1 MCVAF
6 DPGVTLLVDPPAGPP
21 LRLPETS
28 TAHRPA
34 PAVDSATPAGPA
46 PRTGWRTPER
56 LGLAVLLTATGV
68 LYLWGLSA
76 SGWANAYYSAA
87 AQAGSQSWSALL
99 FGASDAAGSITI
111 DKPPASIWVM
121 GLSVRAFGL
130 SSWSVL
136 VPQALMGVG
145 AVAALYACVRRWA
158 SPMAGLLAGAV
169 LALTPVA
176 ALMFRFN
183 NPDALLVLLM
193 TLAAYA
199 VVRAID
205 GSPGRWLAAAGAFVG
220 FAFLTKQLQ
229 ALLVVPALAITFLVV
244 SPVSLRRRIGALLVG
259 GAAMVAAAGWW
270 IALVELVPADSRPY
284 IGGSQTDSFLELTF
298 GYNGLG
304 RLTGDETGSVG
315 GGMGWG
321 ATGLTR
327 LFGDV
332 GGGQVAWLLPAALVL
347 GAATLWIT
355 RRAARTDRARAGI
368 VLWGGWLVVTAAVFA
383 WMEGIY
389 HDYYLVALAPA
400 IGGLVGVGG
409 HVLWT
414 HRRRLPARLVLG
426 ATIVGTA
433 WWSSRLLGRAG
444 DWYPWIAVAVVVV
457 GVVAGLAVVIGD
469 RLDRRVL
476 PAAGL
481 VGVIVALAG
490 PAAFSV
496 ATAAEPRS
504 GAIVTAGPATAS
516 PFGPGA
522 PGGPGGGNG
531 APTVQ
536 PGNQVPFPDGGQGG
550 PPQMA
555 PGSRPG
561 RGGNGGR
568 PVGGGAMGG
577 LLGAAEPSAEL
588 TAALVEGADE
598 FDWVAATVGANNAAG
613 YQLATERSVMPIG
626 GFNGSDPSPTLAE
639 FRQLV
644 ADGRIH
650 WFIAGGTGGPGGSM
664 GGSDEPALITEWVTE
679 NFASVTIDGVELYDL
694 TQAAA

>member
-1 MCVAF
+1 MIPGAF
-6 DPGVTLLVDPPAGPP
+6 DPRVTVLFDPPAGPP
-21 LRLPETS
+21 LRPV
-28 TAHRPA
+28 A
-34 PAVDSATPAGPA
+34 PPDVDGPPIDVDSTI
-46 PRTGWRTPER
+46 RLTRRSGWRSAER
-56 LGLAVLLTATGV
+56 VGLAVLLTATGV

-87 AQAGSQSWSALL
+87 AQAGSQSWWALL
-99 FGASDAAGSITI
+99 FGASDAAGSITV

-130 SSWSVL
+130 SSWSIL

-145 AVAALYACVRRWA
+145 AVAALYGSVRRWA
-158 SPMAGLLAGAV
+158 SPLAGLLAGAV

-183 NPDALLVLLM
+183 NPDALLALLM

-205 GSPGRWLAAAGAFVG
+205 GSPARWMAAAGAFVG

-229 ALLVVPALAITFLVV
+229 ALLVVPTLALTFLVAA
-244 SPVSLRRRIGALLVG
+244 PVGLRRRIGALLTG
-259 GAAMVAAAGWW
+259 GATMIAAAGWW
-270 IALVELVPADSRPY
+270 IALVELVPADARPY
-284 IGGSQTDSFLELTF
+284 IGGSQSDSILELTF

-321 ATGLTR
+321 ETGLTR

-355 RRAARTDRARAGI
+355 RRSERTDRARAGI
-368 VLWGGWLVVTAAVFA
+368 ILWGGWLLVTAAVFA
-383 WMEGIY
+383 WMRGIY

-414 HRRRLPARLVLG
+414 HRRHLAARLVLG
-426 ATIVGTA
+426 GTIVATA

-444 DWYPWIAVAVVVV
+444 DWYPWIAVTIVAV
-457 GVVAGLAVVIGD
+457 GVLAGLAVVVGD
-469 RLDRRVL
+469 RLDRRLL
-476 PAAGL
+476 PAAGI
-481 VGVIVALAG
+481 VGAVVALTG

-504 GAIVTAGPATAS
+504 GAIVTAGPSTGS
-516 PFGPGA
+516 PSGPGA
-522 PGGPGGGNG
+522 GGGPAAAGGP
-531 APTVQ
+531 PTVQ
-536 PGNQVPFPDGGQGG
+536 PGARQGA
-550 PPQMA
+550 PPQA
-555 PGSRPG
+555 TPGGRPG
-561 RGGNGGR
+561 RGDGGDGGR
-568 PVGGGAMGG
+568 PASAGGMGG
-577 LLGAAEPSAEL
+577 LLGATEPSAEL
-588 TAALVEGADE
+588 VDALMEDSDAFE
-598 FDWVAATVGANNAAG
+598 WVAATLGANNAAG

-639 FRQLV
+639 FQELV
-644 ADGRIH
+644 AAEQIH
-650 WFIAGGTGGPGGSM
+650 WYIAGGTGGPGGSM
-664 GGSDEPALITEWVTE
+664 GGSDEPELITEWVTE
-679 NFASVTIDGVELYDL
+679 HFAQVTVDGVELYDL
-694 TQAAA
+694 TQTAA